1 MRTQDSNSI
10 SSERNAVHLKAGQPV
25 SPSGPGLKE
34 PTLPRTADRTSAAHL
49 ITRQRA
55 QRSGG
60 TLFSNKRGQGLGQS
74 PISAEGAV
82 PLPLIDSD
90 EIDKLTEFFLLLD
103 VWDRRRDDS
112 PVM

>member
-1 MRTQDSNSI
+1 MGLEHPNSI

-34 PTLPRTADRTSAAHL
+34 PTLPLTADRTSAAHL
-49 ITRQRA
+49 ITHQGA

-60 TLFSNKRGQGLGQS
+60 DPLQAKRGWGLGQS

-82 PLPLIDSD
+82 PLSLLESADVAR
-90 EIDKLTEFFLLLD
+90 LVEFFLLLD
-103 VWDRRRDDS
+103 AWDRRRDGL